1 MCGLRWR
8 AAVLARSVLVVSAV
22 LVFTNEACSVF
33 DERLLENHVD
43 ASVVASRPGESRF
56 DAGVTDSKPAPN
68 PLDAAALPSAH
79 VAQAGAPAIAT
90 GACVQTASAD
100 FCGNLPKLPGAP
112 KIDGVLECGLA
123 LRPFEPLGWNGAGP
137 LPSAKRASYAAAWRP
152 EGLYLYVH
160 VSEQP
165 VSPHPSAQ
173 PLFCGDAVEL
183 YVDAQQVDDDAGS
196 YGSGAMQFVIA
207 APTESSM
214 MEAARFANG
223 APQGAWISSNFH
235 TSSTQ
240 DGYSVEALIT
250 AADVGL
256 WQWTPSARIGFSIAI
271 DIAGAPGDANLRCGL
286 QAGQY
291 FLKVGGASAACP
303 GEPWCDV
310 RAFCSAGLLQ

>member
-1 MCGLRWR
+1 MFGLWRR
-8 AAVLARSVLVVSAV
+8 AAVWARSGFCLCAG
-22 LVFTNEACSVF
+22 LVFASEACSVF

-43 ASVVASRPGESRF
+43 ASVMATRLVPTAL
-56 DAGVTDSKPAPN
+56 DAG
-68 PLDAAALPSAH
+68 ALPPAH
-79 VAQAGAPAIAT
+79 VEQAGAAAMT
-90 GACVQTASAD
+90 SVACVQSTGED
-100 FCGNLPKLPGAP
+100 FCSNLPKLPGAP

-123 LRPFEPLGWNGAGP
+123 LRPVEPLGWNGAGP
-137 LPSAKRASYAAAWRP
+137 PPSKLASYAAAWRP

-165 VSPHPSAQ
+165 LAPHPGDQ

-183 YVDAQQVDDDAGS
+183 YVDAQQADDDAGT
-196 YGSGAMQFVIA
+196 YGMGAMQFVIA
-207 APTESSM
+207 APTPSSM
-214 MEAARFANG
+214 MEAARFSNG
-223 APQGAWISSNFH
+223 VPQGAWISSNFH
-235 TSSTQ
+235 TISTP

-256 WQWTPSARIGFSIAI
+256 WQWTPNARIRFSIAI
-271 DIAGAPGDANLRCGL
+271 DIAGAPGDAKLRCGL

-291 FLKVGGASAACP
+291 FLKVSGATAGCK